1 MVFCCCDSPVR
12 DEERSAEVLVV
23 DREKKDPS
31 GNSLAPGPTLDSRA
45 LVSMSFEANGESPA
59 RTVTHFARRQITE
72 WGNEADKD
80 EKLRMLK
87 EDIKTF
93 TMEAL
98 QGWHCRVF
106 TNSKGTEVRNA
117 VLKIDNERESFTLSV
132 SKADG
137 SPTAR
142 SIEKS
147 RWNFA
152 RIRKLAGEVDEVLEV
167 CPTFNRHQESLIDCA
182 LAMVG
187 TDDRTVIFCFD
198 NPDTRKKYFKIFTV
212 MKKVAENRAQRAAAQ
227 RRLGP

>member
-45 LVSMSFEANGESPA
+45 LVSMSFEANG
-59 RTVTHFARRQITE
+59 
-72 WGNEADKD
+72 
-80 EKLRMLK
+80 
-87 EDIKTF
+87 
-93 TMEAL
+93 EAL